1 MSEETIHEITL
12 NNTKRISRLDQSPQL
27 PNKHTASGV
36 ASSSMKTV
44 GIIGGIGPESTIEYY
59 RLIIAAYRDRQSGSD
74 VPPGNPAQD
83 PGATSYPQIIIN
95 SVDLSKLLAWIRAD
109 ELDAFTNYLVAEIE
123 RLARAGADFGALA
136 SNTPHLVFDELRR
149 RSPIPLISIVESAC
163 DAAQKLGLHRV
174 GLFGT
179 RFTMQAR
186 FYTEVFAKAGIAI
199 VVPPDDEQSYIHE
212 KYMQELL
219 NNLFL
224 PETRQ
229 RLVAIVEEMRMREN
243 IEGLILGGTELPLI
257 LRDAEYHGIPVL
269 DTTKIHVERIVAE
282 LAS

>member
-1 MSEETIHEITL
+1 
-12 NNTKRISRLDQSPQL
+12 
-27 PNKHTASGV
+27 
-36 ASSSMKTV
+36 MKTV

-59 RLIIAAYRDRQSGSD
+59 RLIVAGYRDQQGGSGVTPVS
-74 VPPGNPAQD
+74 PAQD
-83 PGATSYPQIIIN
+83 ARATSYPSIIIN
-95 SVDLSKLLAWIRAD
+95 SVDLSRLLAWLRAD

-163 DAAQKLGLHRV
+163 EAAQKLGLQRV

-179 RFTMQAR
+179 RFTMQGR
-186 FYTEVFAKAGIAI
+186 FYAEVFAKAGITI
-199 VVPPDDEQSYIHE
+199 VVPPEDEQSYIHE

-219 NNLFL
+219 NNIFL

-229 RLVAIVEEMRMREN
+229 RLMAIVEEMKVRDN
-243 IEGLILGGTELPLI
+243 IEALILGGTELPLI

-269 DTTKIHVERIVAE
+269 DTTKIHVARIVAE